1 MPLGIMVTT
10 IAFVVRVAGTSNKTN
25 AILFVWHY
33 AGEEHPFPAT
43 TQSKFNP
50 LQQVAYVGVMYGL
63 LPLLLLTG
71 LLCLYPQAVGD
82 VFPGVRYWL
91 LQAHFA
97 LAFISLFLSSVIFI
111 FAPRGVRHTK
121 PLKAWSMAITGTNE

>member
-1 MPLGIMVTT
+1 M
-10 IAFVVRVAGTSNKTN
+10 AGTSGKTN

-33 AGEEHPFPAT
+33 AGEEHPLPAT

-97 LAFISLFLSSVIFI
+97 LAFISLFFIFGHLI

>member
-1 MPLGIMVTT
+1 MLINAVGDNGHHYRIRRQGWLERAAKQTRFYLFGIMQ
-10 IAFVVRVAGTSNKTN
+10 
-25 AILFVWHY
+25 
-33 AGEEHPFPAT
+33 GEEHPFPAT

-82 VFPGVRYWL
+82 VFPR
-91 LQAHFA
+91 A
-97 LAFISLFLSSVIFI
+97 
-111 FAPRGVRHTK
+111 
-121 PLKAWSMAITGTNE
+121 

>member
-10 IAFVVRVAGTSNKTN
+10 IAFVVRGGWNAAANKRDFICL
-25 AILFVWHY
+25 ALCRGQI
-33 AGEEHPFPAT
+33 PFPAT

-71 LLCLYPQAVGD
+71 LLCLYPQAVETC
-82 VFPGVRYWL
+82 F
-91 LQAHFA
+91 
-97 LAFISLFLSSVIFI
+97 LA
-111 FAPRGVRHTK
+111 
-121 PLKAWSMAITGTNE
+121 